1 MHDGRADTD
10 QEQPPVDQAYIGPAD
25 DHFYDLS
32 PEQKPEGP
40 VNDGV
45 FDVAGHLP
53 FKAIN
58 GGGVES
64 LPGFK

>member
-1 MHDGRADTD
+1 
-10 QEQPPVDQAYIGPAD
+10 
-25 DHFYDLS
+25 
-32 PEQKPEGP
+32 
-40 VNDGV
+40 V